1 MAFWTAS
8 LSCASFLLTATPW
21 GADSTTSPTCSI
33 WPFDSVAVY
42 PMTVESAK
50 VASYWPPITL
60 VVMSVCRSCG
70 MIVILSK
77 PLATHFS
84 DNSVA

>member
-8 LSCASFLLTATPW
+8 VSWASSLLTATPW

-33 WPFDSVAVY
+33 WPPEREAVY

-70 MIVILSK
+70 MIVILSL
-77 PLATHFS
+77 PSATHFS
-84 DNSVA
+84 DSSFA